1 METNKGNAYKT
12 NRNDTPTHTAGS
24 LSGVEF
30 LEQIEQDYGVA
41 EIEAIKTAI
50 SFFEINGDAGAPQL
64 GELIENLES
73 AILAIQT
80 HVLPESH
87 PMAVN

>member
-1 METNKGNAYKT
+1 MLPLGHGQKPKRIGANQ
-12 NRNDTPTHTAGS
+12 
-24 LSGVEF
+24 VEN
-30 LEQIEQDYGVA
+30 LDYGIA